1 MQKVV
6 LFMKMFS
13 DTFSEF
19 YESIPLKMTSFDGLI
34 AEMSKSVAP
43 LANDIGLGK
52 LDMELKTQ
60 ASFYEPKG
68 KSGLCILYSSPDG
81 FDNSTKITDSFPIT
95 EFGTLTFT
103 SYPCKGSSWSETDSR
118 QISILHR
125 QLYFLCC
132 RVRMSNILQKTSS
145 TDLMTG
151 ISNTNGLARFAN
163 MLFQKKELCNYSI
176 LFVNLKNFK

>member
-52 LDMELKTQ
+52 LDIQFKTQ

-68 KSGLCILYSSPDG
+68 KSGFCILYSSPDG

-132 RVRMSNILQKTSS
+132 HVRMSNILQKTSS

-163 MLFQKKELCNYSI
+163 MLFQKKEL
-176 LFVNLKNFK
+176 